1 MFEEIKARLDAAAG
15 ILGVHEDVVAVLR
28 YPKETLCASLPVRR
42 DDGSIT
48 VLEGYRCRYSEI
60 RGPTKGGIRFHP
72 SVSIDE
78 VVALA
83 FWMTMKT
90 AVVDLPFG
98 GAKGGVAVDTQKLS
112 PRELEGVARA
122 YVRAFDDM
130 IDENRDIP
138 APDMYT
144 GGIVIAWM
152 TDEIATLKRRPM
164 PAAITGK
171 PRQLG
176 GSLGRDTATG
186 DGAFLCLEHL
196 EGHLGLGAG
205 AAIAIQGFGNAAR
218 AFAVRAAAAGYRI
231 TAVSDSSGA
240 TRDPDGLDLDG
251 LARHKDATGSVAGF
265 ARDLA
270 AEALLQSECDLLVPA
285 ALGHVID
292 ADLARELR
300 CKTVLEIAN
309 GPVQPAADAVLAKRG
324 IEVVPDILA
333 NAGGVVVSYYE
344 WVQNRT
350 GNYWTAGEVADR
362 LAERLRTSA
371 DAVLERG
378 RRQACGLRQG
388 AYLLALERLCAAVAA
403 KGTQAFYDGHPT
415 GSRAGAR

>member
-15 ILGVHEDVVAVLR
+15 IQGVHEDVLAVLR
-28 YPKETLCASLPVRR
+28 YPRETLCASLPIRR
-42 DDGSIT
+42 DDGSME
-48 VLEGYRCRYSEI
+48 VLKGYRCRYSEV

-72 SVSIDE
+72 SVTIDE
-78 VVALA
+78 VMALA

-98 GAKGGVAVDTQKLS
+98 GAKGGVAVDARKLS

-122 YVRAFDDM
+122 YVRAFEDM

-176 GSLGRDTATG
+176 GSLGRETATG

-196 EGHLGLGAG
+196 SGHLGLEPG

-218 AFAVRAAAAGYRI
+218 AFAARAAAAGYRI

-240 TRDPDGLDLDG
+240 TRDPEGLDPDR
-251 LARHKDATGSVAGF
+251 LARHKETTGSVHGF
-265 ARDLA
+265 ARDLPP
-270 AEALLQSECDLLVPA
+270 EELLASECDLLAPA

-292 ADLARELR
+292 ADLAQKLR
-300 CKTVLEIAN
+300 CRVVLEIAN
-309 GPVQPAADAVLAKRG
+309 GPVRPAADAVLAKRG

-350 GNYWTAGEVADR
+350 GDYWTAETVAGR

-378 RRQACGLRQG
+378 RRHACGLRQG

-403 KGTQAFYDGHPT
+403 KGTQAFYNGHST
-415 GSRAGAR
+415 GSGTGAR